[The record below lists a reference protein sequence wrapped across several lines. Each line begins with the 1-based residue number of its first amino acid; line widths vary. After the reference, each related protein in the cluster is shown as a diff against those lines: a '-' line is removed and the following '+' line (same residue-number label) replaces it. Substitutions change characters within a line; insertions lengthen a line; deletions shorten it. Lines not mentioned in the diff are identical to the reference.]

1 VERVDTLLLN
11 VHVREK
17 KKMMTRRRD
26 DKKKEKN
33 YKKDKKFFK
42 KKYNGEAHI
51 EQEWE
56 SSDESSESKSDDLA
70 TIAIKVKSSLSKS
83 LLPNLSKHTCLM
95 AKESKK
101 KVKKMLHPHL
111 NMFLVM
117 RILLVMKISFQVMIM
132 NLSLMNFEKSYCYD
146 QMAYEASKS

>member
-101 KVKKMLHPHL
+101 KCFIP
-111 NMFLVM
+111 
-117 RILLVMKISFQVMIM
+117 S
-132 NLSLMNFEKSYCYD
+132 
-146 QMAYEASKS
+146 

>member
-56 SSDESSESKSDDLA
+56 SSDESSESKSDELA

-101 KVKKMLHPHL
+101 KVKSNASSPPKYISSDEDTPSDED
-111 NMFLVM
+111 
-117 RILLVMKISFQVMIM
+117 ILSSDDNEPLPNEF
-132 NLSLMNFEKSYCYD
+132 
-146 QMAYEASKS
+146 

>member
-83 LLPNLSKHTCLM
+83 LLPNLSKTL
-95 AKESKK
+95 ASWQRR
-101 KVKKMLHPHL
+101 VK
-111 NMFLVM
+111 
-117 RILLVMKISFQVMIM
+117 RR
-132 NLSLMNFEKSYCYD
+132 
-146 QMAYEASKS
+146 